1 VGSLFQK
8 EELVR
13 LEMKKVFLI
22 VITLFLT
29 YPCLAED
36 YFYLGDREGEA
47 ELLSPRQV
55 KEGPDGNIY
64 VYDRLTAFIKVFS
77 PEGRFLRKMGGKGQ
91 GPGEIQRIDGVSF
104 GFTYD
109 KKRLFFTEFF
119 GGHRW
124 ITFMELTGKFHNV
137 LKLKMKR
144 NYAISRA
151 ISLKDGGFLA
161 KASFPC
167 DSKRKKDYFLY
178 RCPSAIV
185 KISPGGEIVSEILRT
200 GHVERISMLSSGADL
215 PIPFVPLFKWAR
227 LKDGSIVFSEGLSSV
242 LKVYDSRGKITGQI
256 KTPLPEP
263 QRVTPEDLEKW
274 KKSYENRI
282 RDKGWFRRFGKVL
295 DKYKESIHNKKP
307 NIRAITLTPGNNLL
321 IGSRLNALIE
331 GNQFWLIDLS
341 GRTLKKIKINGYD
354 LRISEHFIF
363 IKSKD
368 EDDNPLVFCMKRKGK
383 EAEDLDR
390 LEKYQV
396 RF

>member
-1 VGSLFQK
+1 VIK
-8 EELVR
+8 EEF
-13 LEMKKVFLI
+13 EMKKAFLI
-22 VITLFLT
+22 AITLFLI

-47 ELLSPRQV
+47 ELISPRQV
-55 KEGPDGNIY
+55 TEGPDGNIY
-64 VYDRLTAFIKVFS
+64 VYDQLTAFIKVFS

-91 GPGEIQRIDGVSF
+91 GPGEIQRMDGVSF

-144 NYAISRA
+144 NYAISYA

-161 KASFPC
+161 EASFPC

-178 RCPSAIV
+178 HCPRAIV
-185 KISPGGEIVSEILRT
+185 KISPEGEIVSEILRT
-200 GHVERISMLSSGADL
+200 SHVERISMMRDGADL
-215 PIPFVPLFKWAR
+215 PIPFVLVSKWVR
-227 LKDGSIVFSEGLSSV
+227 LKDGSIVFTEGLSSV
-242 LKVYDSRGKITGQI
+242 LKVYDSNGKITGEI
-256 KTPLPEP
+256 KIPLPEP
-263 QRVTPEDLEKW
+263 QPVTPEDLEKW
-274 KKSYENRI
+274 KKNYEDGI
-282 RDKGWFRRFGKVL
+282 RNKVWFRRFGKVL
-295 DKYKESIHNKKP
+295 DKYKKSIYEKKP
-307 NIRAITLTPGNNLL
+307 NIGAISLTPGNNLL
-321 IGSRLNALIE
+321 IASGLNASIK

-341 GRTLKKIKINGYD
+341 GRTLKKIEINGYN
-354 LRISEHFIF
+354 LRISEHFVF
-363 IKSKD
+363 IKFRD
-368 EDDNPLVFCMKRKGK
+368 EDDNLLVFCMKRKGK

>member
-1 VGSLFQK
+1 
-8 EELVR
+8 
-13 LEMKKVFLI
+13 MKKAFLI
-22 VITLFLT
+22 VITLFLI

-64 VYDRLTAFIKVFS
+64 VYDQLTAFIKVFS
-77 PEGRFLRKMGGKGQ
+77 PEGLFLKKMGGKGQ
-91 GPGEIQRIDGVSF
+91 GPGEIQRIDDLSF

-124 ITFMELTGKFHNV
+124 ITFMELTGKFHKV

-161 KASFPC
+161 RAMFSC
-167 DSKRKKDYFLY
+167 NTQSKKDYFLS
-178 RCPSAIV
+178 RCPRAIV

-200 GHVERISMLSSGADL
+200 GHVERISMISNGADL
-215 PIPFVPLFKWAR
+215 PIPFVPLFNWAR
-227 LKDGSIVFSEGLSSV
+227 LKDGSIVFTEGLSSV
-242 LKVYDSRGKITGQI
+242 LKVYDSNGKITGEI

-263 QRVTPEDLEKW
+263 QPVTPEDLEKW
-274 KKSYENRI
+274 KKNYGDSI
-282 RDKGWFRRFGKVL
+282 RNKVWFRRFGKVL
-295 DKYKESIHNKKP
+295 DKYKKSIHNKKP
-307 NIRAITLTPGNNLL
+307 NIWAITLTPGNNLL
-321 IGSRLNALIE
+321 IAGGLNSSIK

-341 GRTLKKIKINGYD
+341 GRTLKKIEINGYD
-354 LRISEHFIF
+354 LRISEHFVF
-363 IKSKD
+363 IKFKD
-368 EDDNPLVFCMKRKGK
+368 EDDNLLVFCMKRKGK
-383 EAEDLDR
+383 EAEDLGR
-390 LEKYQV
+390 LENYQV
-396 RF
+396 RL